1 MITSV
6 EARTLL
12 RQYHEDGDTRSREK
26 LIEMSLPLVRSLARR
41 YAGRGEDFDDLVQV
55 GTIGLIKAVDR
66 FDISRGVEF
75 TTYATPT
82 VIGEIKRHFR
92 DRTSAVRIPRP
103 VHDLGQRI
111 PKQREQLTT
120 TLGRSPT
127 VTELAQAL
135 DADEELVIEALQA
148 ARNYRAESLSVP
160 RGDGETTD
168 PMESIGEEEHGFAL
182 SENRMLLEAGF
193 RKLDLRERR
202 IVVLRYSLGLTQ
214 SQIAGEVGC
223 SQMHVSRLLR
233 DALAKLQQ
241 TIDVDAREAVAA

>member
-1 MITSV
+1 VITSH

-12 RQYHEDGDTRSREK
+12 RRYHERGDTQSRDR
-26 LIEMSLPLVRSLARR
+26 LIELSQPLVRSLARR
-41 YAGRGEDFDDLVQV
+41 YAGRGEDLDDLVQV
-55 GTIGLIKAVDR
+55 GMVGLIKAVDR
-66 FDISRGVEF
+66 FDINRGFEF

-103 VHDLGQRI
+103 IHDLSQRI
-111 PKQREQLTT
+111 PKQRERLTA

-127 VTELAQAL
+127 VAELAKAL

-148 ARNYRAESLSVP
+148 ARSYKAESLSAMQNDAEAP
-160 RGDGETTD
+160 D
-168 PMESIGEEEHGFAL
+168 PMEAIGHE
-182 SENRMLLEAGF
+182 EAGF
-193 RKLDLRERR
+193 SLSEDRILLQAGFRELDDRERR

-214 SQIAGEVGC
+214 SQIADQVGC

-233 DALAKLQQ
+233 DAIRKMQGTL
-241 TIDVDAREAVAA
+241 TRTREPVAA

>member
-1 MITSV
+1 VITSH

-12 RQYHEDGDTRSREK
+12 RRYHENGDTRSRDA
-26 LIEMSLPLVRSLARR
+26 LIELSLPLVRSLARR

-55 GTIGLIKAVDR
+55 GMVGLIKAVDR
-66 FDISRGVEF
+66 FDITRGVEF

-103 VHDLGQRI
+103 IHDLGQRI
-111 PKQREQLTT
+111 PKQREALTT

-127 VTELAQAL
+127 ISELAKAL

-148 ARNYRAESLSVP
+148 ARSYKAESLSVP
-160 RGDGETTD
+160 HGDAETTD
-168 PMESIGEEEHGFAL
+168 PMEAIGEEEPGFAL
-182 SENRMLLEAGF
+182 SEDRIMLEAGF
-193 RKLDLRERR
+193 RKLDQRERR
-202 IVVLRYSLGLTQ
+202 IVVLRFSLGLTQ
-214 SQIAGEVGC
+214 SQIADEVGC

-233 DALAKLQQ
+233 DAITKMER
-241 TIDVDAREAVAA
+241 TIAVDTREAVAA